1 MKKIISAFALLL
13 CAMLCMTAV
22 AELPENLESIEASA
36 FEGDTKLTGVL
47 TLPDGVTSVGSR
59 AFAGTG
65 LHALIVPE
73 GCTSLAADVLAGG
86 SAAYVTLNG
95 AETAVTAL
103 TDVPFVF
110 APEGGAASGA
120 SGFYAAE
127 TLVVQDGVFF
137 SLTTGEA
144 IPLCAV
150 DSMAAGSE
158 IVLTKLVGGEP
169 LLALDTLVLRGC
181 EGVSFSVPSYLL
193 PPEGVSVSTYD
204 AMTLTAPVADV
215 SECTVGEDVTWMTQ
229 VSGAYGDV
237 SYIWVFTV
245 EGHASSLIT
254 AEPFVTWSPDHAG
267 TCQVTVT
274 AVDALGDR
282 ISASSAGV
290 TVKEPVPVYR
300 ALLIGNTY
308 PGTDSQLDGCDTD
321 VYAMRN
327 VLNSMDGT
335 DFAVNLQL
343 NLNASAMQSA
353 IASTFAGARSCDVS
367 LFYYSGHGTSA
378 GSLVGVGNTSI
389 SVSNLRRYLDLI
401 PGTKIVILD
410 CCYSGMMIGKSNDAA
425 SPAAFNSAVISAFSS
440 FNKDDNLANNGYIVL
455 TACSKNQVSAS
466 LSDGV
471 TSFGAF
477 TYGLCYGSGYDEWKQ
492 QWLGSLP
499 ADTNG
504 DGQIT
509 LGEAY
514 SKAVERVN
522 WLKTMVAMEQVAQYY
537 GDTSFVLWSESAV
550 DNSSSTTATPT
561 PTPTSTPTP
570 TPTIPEIEKDEE

>member
-158 IVLTKLVGGEP
+158 IVLPKLVGGEP

-440 FNKDDNLANNGYIVL
+440 FNKDDNLASNGYIVL

-477 TYGLCYGSGYDEWKQ
+477 TYGLCYGSGYDEWNQ

-537 GDTSFVLWSESAV
+537 GDTSFVLWSESTV

-570 TPTIPEIEKDEE
+570 TPTIPEIEKDGE

>member
-1 MKKIISAFALLL
+1 MKKIIAAFALLL

-181 EGVSFSVPSYLL
+181 EGVCFSVPSYLL

-440 FNKDDNLANNGYIVL
+440 FNKDDNLASNGYIVL

-570 TPTIPEIEKDEE
+570 TPTIPEIEKDGE

>member
-1 MKKIISAFALLL
+1 MKKIIAALALLL

-22 AELPENLESIEASA
+22 AELPENLESIENSA
-36 FEGDTKLTGVL
+36 FEGDTELTGVL

-95 AETAVTAL
+95 AQTAVTAL
-103 TDVPFVF
+103 TDVPFVL

-120 SGFYAAE
+120 SGFYALESLA
-127 TLVVQDGVFF
+127 LQNGVFF

-158 IVLTKLVGGEP
+158 LTLPKLVDGEP

-181 EGVSFSVPSYLL
+181 EGASLSVPSYLSI
-193 PPEGVSVSTYD
+193 PEGMRASAYD
-204 AMTLTAPVADV
+204 AMALTAPVADV
-215 SECTVGEDVTWMTQ
+215 SECTVGDSVTWTTE

-245 EGHASSLIT
+245 DGHASSLIT
-254 AEPFVTWSPDHAG
+254 AEPTVTWSPAYAG
-267 TCQVTVT
+267 VCEVNVT
-274 AVDALGDR
+274 AVDALDDR
-282 ISASSAGV
+282 ISASSADV

-367 LFYYSGHGTSA
+367 LLYYSGHGTSA

-389 SVSNLRRYLDLI
+389 SVSNLRKYLDLI
-401 PGTKIVILD
+401 PGTKVVILD
-410 CCYSGMMIGKSNDAA
+410 CCYSGMMIGKSDDAA

-466 LSDGV
+466 LSDG
-471 TSFGAF
+471 TISFGAF
-477 TYGLCYGSGYDEWKQ
+477 TYGLCYGSGYDEWNQ
-492 QWLGSLP
+492 EWLGSLP
-499 ADTNG
+499 ADTDGN
-504 DGQIT
+504 GQIT

-550 DNSSSTTATPT
+550 DGSTETTATPT
-561 PTPTSTPTP
+561 PVPTATP
-570 TPTIPEIEKDEE
+570 TPTIPAIEKEEE